1 MFLEERQEAI
11 LNLLSRD
18 GKVRVK
24 ASQSLRIVK

>member
-1 MFLEERQEAI
+1 MVAAATPAKGMKVA
-11 LNLLSRD
+11 N